1 VRSFGVILLATGLT
15 LFAHRL
21 RGGAELVGQEVALA
35 LGFILIV
42 SYLIGTVFPRFKLPM
57 ITGYMLTGVL
67 FGPSL
72 FKMVAPEWS
81 AMSRAALEDLH
92 VLNHIA
98 LGLIAFTA
106 GGELK
111 ISAIRARWKSFLSIT
126 LIQSLAAFL
135 GVGTTLYLLAPKLPG
150 LSDLSG
156 AVLAVAIVLLSC
168 TSVAKSPATTIA
180 VINESRSAGPMSDVA
195 LGVTVIKDM
204 VVIGLF
210 AASLSISRALM
221 MPGEGPGAE
230 LLFTLAWEVF
240 GSILIGM
247 LLGKVLSLIIEKLGE
262 DLPLA
267 LLAIAFLAVYLAEH
281 VHLHGLIIC
290 MTSGFVVEN
299 FSPHGEDF
307 IHGVERYS
315 LPVYVVFF
323 TLAGADMNLQALVQ
337 VGGVASLLVVAR
349 LVFTYAGTWMGAK
362 AVGETDAIRNYGGL
376 AFLGQAGVTLG
387 FSVIISDSFPQ
398 VGELLSTIIVAAVA
412 LNQVIGPV
420 AFRYALGVAK
430 EVGKRESE
438 PLHPGVP
445 RMD

>member
-1 VRSFGVILLATGLT
+1 MRSVLIIVLATALT
-15 LFAHRL
+15 LVAHRL
-21 RGGAELVGQEVALA
+21 RGGADLLGQEVAMA
-35 LGFILIV
+35 LGFMLIV
-42 SYLIGTVFPRFKLPM
+42 SYLVGTVFPRAGLPM

-72 FKMVAPEWS
+72 FDLVAPEWS
-81 AMSRAALEDLH
+81 AVSREALQDLSL
-92 VLNHIA
+92 LNHIA

-111 ISAIRARWKSFLSIT
+111 ISAIRQRWKTFLSIT
-126 LIQSLAAFL
+126 MIQSMAAFV
-135 GVGTTLYLLAPKLPG
+135 GVAAMLAVLASRLSG

-156 AVLAVAIVLLSC
+156 SVLVVAVVLLSC
-168 TSVAKSPATTIA
+168 TAVANSPATTIA
-180 VINESRSAGPMSDVA
+180 VINESKAAGPLSDVA

-210 AASLSISRALM
+210 AASISVSRAVM
-221 MPGEGPGAE
+221 VPGEGPGAE
-230 LLFTLAWEVF
+230 LLLTLCWEVF
-240 GSILIGM
+240 GSVLIGVV
-247 LLGKVLSLIIEKLGE
+247 LGKVLSIIIEKLGE

-307 IHGVERYS
+307 IHAVERYS

-323 TLAGADMNLQALVQ
+323 TLAGADMNLQALAA
-337 VGGVASLLVVAR
+337 VGGVASLLVLFRA
-349 LVFTYAGTWMGAK
+349 LFTYLGTWMGARL
-362 AVGETDAIRNYGGL
+362 VRETPAIRNYGGM

-387 FSVIISDSFPQ
+387 FSVIIADSFPG
-398 VGELLSTIIVAAVA
+398 VGETLSTIIVAGVA
-412 LNQVIGPV
+412 LNQVVGPIV
-420 AFRYALGVAK
+420 FRYALGKVG
-430 EVGKRESE
+430 EVGQR
-438 PLHPGVP
+438 VA
-445 RMD
+445 

>member
-1 VRSFGVILLATGLT
+1 MRSALIVLLATGLT
-15 LFAHRL
+15 LIAHRV
-21 RGGAELVGQEVALA
+21 RGAGAESIGQDDALA

-42 SYLIGTVFPRFKLPM
+42 SYLIGKLFPRVKLPM

-72 FKMVAPEWS
+72 FRMVAPEWS
-81 AMSRAALEDLH
+81 AMSGAALEDLSL
-92 VLNHIA
+92 LNHIA

-111 ISAIRARWKSFLSIT
+111 ISAIRQRWKSFVSIT
-126 LIQSLAAFL
+126 LVQSTAAFV
-135 GVGTTLYLLAPKLPG
+135 GVGGMLYLLAPRLPA

-156 AVLAVAIVLLSC
+156 SVLLVAVVLLSC
-168 TSVAKSPATTIA
+168 TAVAKSPATTIA
-180 VINESRSAGPMSDVA
+180 VINESKSAGPMSDVA

-210 AASLSISRALM
+210 AASISVSRALM
-221 MPGEGPGAE
+221 SPGEGPGAE
-230 LLFTLAWEVF
+230 LLLTLSWEVF
-240 GSILIGM
+240 GSILIG
-247 LLGKVLSLIIEKLGE
+247 LVLGKVLSVIIEKLGE

-290 MTSGFVVEN
+290 MTSGFFVEN
-299 FSPHGEDF
+299 FSPHGEEF

-323 TLAGADMNLQALVQ
+323 TLAGADMNLQALKQ

-349 LVFTYAGTWMGAK
+349 LIFTYLGTWLGAK
-362 AVGETDAIRNYGGL
+362 LVGETEAIRQYGGL

-387 FSVIISDSFPQ
+387 FAVIISDSFPR
-398 VGELLSTIIVAAVA
+398 VGETLSTIIVAAVA
-412 LNQVIGPV
+412 INQVIGPV
-420 AFRYALGVAK
+420 AFRFALGKAG
-430 EVGKRESE
+430 EIGKR
-438 PLHPGVP
+438 V
-445 RMD
+445 